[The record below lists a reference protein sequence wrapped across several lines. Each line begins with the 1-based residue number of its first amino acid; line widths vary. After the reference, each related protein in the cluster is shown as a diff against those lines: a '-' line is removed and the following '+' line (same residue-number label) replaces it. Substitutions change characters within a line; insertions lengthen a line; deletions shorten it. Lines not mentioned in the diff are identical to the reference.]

1 MVNTFLIAAL
11 AAGLVTALPLYRRDD
26 SSEPL
31 SVESLQNA
39 TLQACG
45 SQTSGNL
52 TVSSAGFLGGL
63 FGDDTTVTIDCG
75 ANFTQTDTGDNGNS
89 GQKNQE
95 NTSVFPALH
104 TAAVAA
110 EAAAGV
116 DISASVAAASAS
128 AFAAAATA
136 PPQNL
141 SPEQQGQ
148 FAGLQVKQAL
158 DAQFGDTGA
167 VNEDFDELSNLEF
180 IASPPG
186 FF

>member
-26 SSEPL
+26 SSDPL

-141 SPEQQGQ
+141 SPNSR
-148 FAGLQVKQAL
+148 AL

>member
-11 AAGLVTALPLYRRDD
+11 AAGLVTALPLYHRDD
-26 SSEPL
+26 SSDPL

-89 GQKNQE
+89 
-95 NTSVFPALH
+95 
-104 TAAVAA
+104 A